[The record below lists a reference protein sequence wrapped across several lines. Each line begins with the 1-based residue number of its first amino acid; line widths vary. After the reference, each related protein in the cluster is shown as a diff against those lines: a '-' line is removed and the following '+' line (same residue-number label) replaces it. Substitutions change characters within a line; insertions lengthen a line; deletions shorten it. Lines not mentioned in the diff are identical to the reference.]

1 MESKFRTSIWFN
13 GNAVEAA
20 EYYADVFPNTK
31 VEDIKYYTEPQPD
44 FNKHMVGKPLMV
56 TWSMGDQKFLG
67 INGGPEFPHSEYA
80 SIEVFC
86 ENQEEVDRYWNRLVG
101 DGGEE
106 SLCGWCKDKFG
117 FNWQIVPKRFYE
129 LLNDPVTESAVTQ
142 AMYQM
147 KKFIIADLETAA
159 EEARKSA

>member
-86 ENQEEVDRYWNRLVG
+86 EDQEEVDRYWNRLVG

-147 KKFIIADLETAA
+147 KKFVIADLETAA